1 MDVKLIVVGGKN
13 AGQKIPV
20 AGPKFLIGR
29 AEDCQLRP
37 RSDLVSRHHCVL
49 LLEQGSVAVRD
60 LGSKNGT
67 LVNDE
72 EIKSQRELK
81 AGDHLKVGALE
92 FEVALSVEL
101 SGKKKP
107 KVRNVQEAARR
118 TIESAGGKD
127 QIDLDVTQWL
137 ADDDD
142 ETPTPGHLHD
152 TSAQTVNRPAQ
163 KSAPAAEPTKKTAP
177 AVGPAAATSAGAPA
191 ETASE
196 RRTDPM
202 DRDEA
207 PPPTAASSRA
217 AANDMLKQFFHRKP

>member
-1 MDVKLIVVGGKN
+1 MDAKLIVIGGKN
-13 AGQKIPV
+13 AGQTIPV
-20 AGPKFLIGR
+20 SGPKFLIGR

-37 RSDLVSRHHCVL
+37 RSDLVSRHHCEI

-67 LVNDE
+67 LVNGE

-92 FEVALSVEL
+92 FEIALSVEL

-107 KVRNVQEAARR
+107 KVRSVQEAARR

-142 ETPTPGHLHD
+142 ETPSPGHLHD
-152 TSAQTVNRPAQ
+152 TSSQPVNRAGQ
-163 KSAPAAEPTKKTAP
+163 KTAP
-177 AVGPAAATSAGAPA
+177 AAGPTPKTPPAAATSAGAA
-191 ETASE
+191 ADTAAE
-196 RRTDPM
+196 RRPDPM
-202 DRDEA
+202 NRDET
-207 PPPTAASSRA
+207 PSPTAPSSRA
-217 AANDMLKQFFHRKP
+217 AANDMLKQFFHRRP